1 MQMTGA
7 QIVIECLKEQGVDT
21 VFGYPGGTILNI
33 YDELYKHQGEI
44 HHVLTSHEQGAAH
57 AADGYARSTGKVGV
71 CLATS
76 GPGATNLV
84 TGIATAQMDSIP
96 VVAITCNV
104 GLPLLGKDSFQ
115 EVDIAGVVM
124 PITKHSFI
132 VKDVAKLAKTI
143 RRAFVIA
150 KSGRPGPVLV
160 DIPKDITAAVTEF
173 KPYVPSPVKPYTAEI
188 RQEDID
194 CAAEMIK
201 ESKRPFLF
209 VGGGAV
215 ASGAWEEVRKLS
227 HNLQI
232 PVTDSLMGKGVFSGE
247 DPYYTGMLGMHGTKA
262 SNLGVTKCDLLI
274 AVGARFSD
282 RVIGNPRNFARNAK
296 VIHIDVDAAEINKN
310 ILVDCSIVGDA
321 KEILKQLNEKLSP
334 CQREEWLEYIEQQKA
349 KYPLKYR
356 QEGLTGPAIIEEL
369 YRQTKGNAII
379 VTEVGQHQMWA
390 AQYYKY
396 NMPRTFL
403 SSGGLGTMGYGLGAA
418 IGAKMGNPDKIVINV
433 AGDGCFRMN
442 MNEIATATRN
452 NMPLIQVVV
461 NNQVLG
467 MVRQWQ
473 TLFYEGRYS
482 NTVLQDKVDFVKLA
496 EAMGAVGIRVTT
508 KEELPKAIAKAIE
521 LNTTVVL
528 DCIIDSDDKVFPMVP
543 AGANIED
550 AFDEDDLT

>member
-1 MQMTGA
+1 
-7 QIVIECLKEQGVDT
+7 
-21 VFGYPGGTILNI
+21 
-33 YDELYKHQGEI
+33 
-44 HHVLTSHEQGAAH
+44 
-57 AADGYARSTGKVGV
+57 
-71 CLATS
+71 
-76 GPGATNLV
+76 
-84 TGIATAQMDSIP
+84 
-96 VVAITCNV
+96 
-104 GLPLLGKDSFQ
+104 
-115 EVDIAGVVM
+115 
-124 PITKHSFI
+124 
-132 VKDVAKLAKTI
+132 
-143 RRAFVIA
+143 
-150 KSGRPGPVLV
+150 
-160 DIPKDITAAVTEF
+160 
-173 KPYVPSPVKPYTAEI
+173 
-188 RQEDID
+188 
-194 CAAEMIK
+194 
-201 ESKRPFLF
+201 
-209 VGGGAV
+209 
-215 ASGAWEEVRKLS
+215 
-227 HNLQI
+227 
-232 PVTDSLMGKGVFSGE
+232 
-247 DPYYTGMLGMHGTKA
+247 MHGTKA

-334 CQREEWLEYIEQQKA
+334 CKREEWLEYIEQLKA

-508 KEELPKAIAKAIE
+508 KEELPKAIAKVIE

-550 AFDEDDLT
+550 AFDEDDLA